1 MPKNAN
7 QKLKLLYLMKILLEA
22 TDENHGL
29 TLAQITQSLAANN
42 IIAERK
48 SLYDD
53 IEALRLF
60 GLDIIKTKTGRS
72 VDYRVVNRDFQLP
85 ELKLLVDAVQS
96 SKFITRKKSDELIKK
111 LEGFCSK
118 HEASLLQRQ
127 VFVSNRIKA
136 MNESV
141 YLVIDHIHTA
151 INENRQI
158 EFKYFEWNAKKEK
171 VFRHNGAT
179 YHVSPWALT
188 RDDENYYL
196 IAFDSAANTIKHY
209 RVDKMTSVS
218 VSELAREGHEKFK
231 NFDTAIY
238 SNKTFGMFGGKE
250 ETVRLRCRNQ
260 MANVIIDRFGREPV
274 LTDCGNGCFEIT
286 VKVAVSP
293 LFVSWVMNFGQNI
306 KVISPQSVIDEI
318 KKNAALILEQY

>member
-118 HEASLLQRQ
+118 HEASLLHRQ